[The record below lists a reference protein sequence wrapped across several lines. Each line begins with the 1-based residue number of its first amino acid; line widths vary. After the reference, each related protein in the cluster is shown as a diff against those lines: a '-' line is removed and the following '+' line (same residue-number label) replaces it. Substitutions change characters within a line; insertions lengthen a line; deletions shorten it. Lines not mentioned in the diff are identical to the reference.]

1 MKKKL
6 LIGIGVCILLI
17 VAGGLFLYAQLNA
30 KLDKINYSSVSQEN
44 IKLNEG
50 IVNDSNLT
58 PYTNIALFGVDS
70 RDSNSKRANSDTIIV
85 MSIDNN
91 RQMVNIVYVYR
102 DPLLNV
108 GNEEYLKC
116 NSAYLL
122 GGSEQAVSMLNENL
136 DLNIDSEL
144 FSPLSSEEKKANEIV
159 RPSVGYWANA
169 WRRLKANK
177 VALFSLIMIIVII
190 AFAIF
195 GPIVVEKL
203 FGFTY
208 KSTDK
213 TASNLWPN
221 AQHWF
226 GTDNLGRD
234 LFVRVMYG
242 ARYSLIIAFAASVL
256 NLVIGVLYGGIA
268 GFLGG
273 KVDNI
278 MMRIVDVL
286 YSIPTLIYV
295 VLLMNVLKTE
305 GSSGMFAIIVA
316 MAISSWVGMARIVR
330 GDILQLKQQEFVLAA
345 KTLGASKTR
354 ILLRH
359 LIPNC
364 LGSIIVTMTLFV
376 PSAIFTEAFLS
387 YIGLG
392 LNAPLASLGTLANDA
407 KGLLTTQPYQLLFP
421 AAMIC
426 LIILAFNLFGDGLT
440 EALDPKH
447 QK

>member
-1 MKKKL
+1 MK
-6 LIGIGVCILLI
+6 
-17 VAGGLFLYAQLNA
+17 
-30 KLDKINYSSVSQEN
+30 
-44 IKLNEG
+44 
-50 IVNDSNLT
+50 
-58 PYTNIALFGVDS
+58 
-70 RDSNSKRANSDTIIV
+70 
-85 MSIDNN
+85 
-91 RQMVNIVYVYR
+91 
-102 DPLLNV
+102 NV
-108 GNEEYLKC
+108 
-116 NSAYLL
+116 
-122 GGSEQAVSMLNENL
+122 VVENL
-136 DLNIDSEL
+136 DLNIDNEL
-144 FSPLSSEEKKANEIV
+144 FSPLSSEEKKAEEIV

-169 WRRLKANK
+169 WRRLKSNK

-195 GPIVVEKL
+195 GHIIVEKI
-203 FGFTY
+203 FGYTY
-208 KSTDK
+208 QSTDK

-242 ARYSLIIAFAASVL
+242 ARYSLIIAFAASIL

-278 MMRIVDVL
+278 MMRIVDIL

-345 KTLGASKTR
+345 KTLGASKSR